1 MSEEQKFQGR
11 MHGPQ
16 FDPEKK
22 EGLVTRLLYMVL
34 VWVMLQLSLTVLGI
48 VTLVQFVISVTQK
61 GAKNQRLAEL
71 GESLG
76 IWMAKSARYLVMA
89 SDVKPWPWT
98 DLD

>member
-1 MSEEQKFQGR
+1 MSEEKFQGR

-16 FDPEKK
+16 FEPDEK
-22 EGLVTRLLYMVL
+22 EGVLTRLLYMVL
-34 VWVMLQLSLTVLGI
+34 IWVMLQLSLSILGA
-48 VTLVQFVISVTQK
+48 VTLVQFVIALAQK
-61 GAKNQRLAEL
+61 GRQNERLAEL

-76 IWMAKSARYLVMA
+76 IWMAKSARYLAMA